1 MRVRSTVFASA
12 ALPAL
17 VAAGT
22 PPTYSGMSIVWSDDF
37 SGSAGDSV
45 NTDVWNIA
53 QGSYSTLTTLWR
65 L

>member
-1 MRVRSTVFASA
+1 MRVSTTAFASA

-22 PPTYSGMSIVWSDDF
+22 PPTYSGMRIVWSDDF

-45 NTDVWNIA
+45 DTKVWNIA
-53 QGSYSTLTTLWR
+53 QGSCSYAHS
-65 L
+65 